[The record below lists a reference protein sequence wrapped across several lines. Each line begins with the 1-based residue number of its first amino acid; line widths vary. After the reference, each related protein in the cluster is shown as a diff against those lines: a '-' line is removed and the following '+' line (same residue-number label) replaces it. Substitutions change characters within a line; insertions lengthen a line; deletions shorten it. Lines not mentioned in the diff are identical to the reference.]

1 MTFGERLQEVRKA
14 CGLSQE
20 QLAEKCNV
28 TRQSVS
34 KWELGQGYP
43 ETEKLLSLCR
53 ILKVSLDDLMQD
65 EIAGSSA
72 PKPDAADSPY
82 CGFLGEWVTILLYDK
97 EFRGLSLAAIV
108 AVNSKYVM
116 FESKSKK
123 GLLKLADIRS
133 ISKAKLSEKQKSKL
147 PHITPSELPDGCD
160 PCLYFIGK
168 KCLIRFRRGPF
179 SAQYF
184 GGYNSSQIKAIAEGT
199 ITIIR
204 NAEEIVI
211 KTSDILMIMEE

>member
-1 MTFGERLQEVRKA
+1 MTFGERLQEIRKA
-14 CGLSQE
+14 GGLSQE

-43 ETEKLLSLCR
+43 ETEKLLALCR
-53 ILKVSLDDLMQD
+53 ILNVSLDHLMQD
-65 EIAGSSA
+65 EMAGSSA
-72 PKPDAADSPY
+72 PEPVAADSPY
-82 CGFLGEWVTILLYDK
+82 RGFLGKWVTILLYDK
-97 EFRGLSLAAIV
+97 EFRGLPLAAIV
-108 AVNSKYVM
+108 AVNSEYVM
-116 FESKSKK
+116 FESKAKK
-123 GLLKLADIRS
+123 GLFKLADIRS
-133 ISKAKLSEKQKSKL
+133 ITEAKLSRKQESKL
-147 PHITPSELPDGCD
+147 PRVTPFELPDGYD

-184 GGYNSSQIKAIAEGT
+184 GGYNSAQIKAIAEGT
-199 ITIIR
+199 ITIMR
-204 NAEEIVI
+204 KAAEIVI